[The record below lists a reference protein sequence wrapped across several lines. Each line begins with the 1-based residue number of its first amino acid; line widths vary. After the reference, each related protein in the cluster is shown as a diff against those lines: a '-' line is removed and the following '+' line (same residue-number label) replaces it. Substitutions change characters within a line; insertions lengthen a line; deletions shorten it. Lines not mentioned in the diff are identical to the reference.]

1 MHTQKQKNEEAILTN
16 KTRINEISKTIFF
29 VTTSIQFLGMD
40 RNRSEYFLLYREPHR
55 VYIKHCKGLLDTGRH
70 YRLYEGKAKV
80 TELMHCLNSKG
91 IK

>member
-1 MHTQKQKNEEAILTN
+1 
-16 KTRINEISKTIFF
+16 
-29 VTTSIQFLGMD
+29 MD